1 MQMEPEGCQES
12 PGTKV
17 GHLNHFVLNL
27 SSVCDSFVYV
37 CVIPALKTSS

>member
-1 MQMEPEGCQES
+1 MPGE

-17 GHLNHFVLNL
+17 GHLNHFVLKL

-37 CVIPALKTSS
+37 CVIPALKHLHRNDF